1 MLDMRFFRNPA
12 FSTGTGGMIL
22 VFLAMSGV
30 MFLITQYFQLVLGY
44 SPLSAALRFL
54 PMAPIMIIVSTLTP
68 RLTERVRLASESSR
82 WACCSSRSVC
92 SCSAASA
99 IDTQYLY
106 VLACIV
112 PLVAGMALVMS
123 PMTAAI
129 MSAVPARRAGAGS
142 AMNDATRELGCG
154 ARRRGAR
161 QHRGIAL
168 HQRARAVRRASS
180 RPTRRPR
187 RARRCRAPCRRRRK
201 LPAAAGRALE
211 VGADQAFIGGI
222 HLAVTV
228 GAVLAVIAAIA
239 VLRYLP
245 AHIAPEGAMHGPLA
259 SAEEALELG
268 LGGVPPAFPDTVH
281 ADGELDEVGDLVE
294 ADDNTREPATTNTT

>member
-1 MLDMRFFRNPA
+1 
-12 FSTGTGGMIL
+12 
-22 VFLAMSGV
+22 
-30 MFLITQYFQLVLGY
+30 MFLSMQYFQLVLGY
-44 SPLSAALRFL
+44 SPLSAAVRFL
-54 PMAPIMIIVSTLTP
+54 PMAPIMVIVSTRTP
-68 RLTERVRLASESSR
+68 KLTERFGSKRVVAVGMLLVATGLLMFRGL
-82 WACCSSRSVC
+82 
-92 SCSAASA
+92 A

-142 AMNDATRELGCG
+142 AMNDATRELGSALG
-154 ARRRGAR
+154 VAVLGS
-161 QHRGIAL
+161 IAASHFTSAL
-168 HQRARAVRRASS
+168 EPFVAKLPPDAQAAASS
-180 RPTRRPR
+180 SLSGALRT
-187 RARRCRAPCRRRRK
+187 AAQ

-245 AHIAPEGAMHGPLA
+245 ARIAPEGPLHGALE

-268 LGGVPPAFPDTVH
+268 IGGVPPAFPDTVH
-281 ADGELDEVGDLVE
+281 ADGELDELAE
-294 ADDNTREPATTNTT
+294 AEVDDKRREPATTRTT